1 MRKMIIHLKGNS
13 RSGYTVSMDFEK
25 EILSRPNQNAS
36 AENIELLL
44 KQQKRVAK
52 KLFDAEFPEAA
63 TI

>member
-1 MRKMIIHLKGNS
+1 
-13 RSGYTVSMDFEK
+13 MDFEK
-25 EILSRPNQNAS
+25 EVLSRPNQNAS

-63 TI
+63 TL